1 MRRLIIPAALIAI
14 LSTTAAAHADPITY
28 QLNGTFFP
36 LTQNGPFGSIAGEI
50 TLSTDQNRI
59 PADPLC
65 TNQDCLLDVYL
76 TVNHLVVV
84 DDGHVLNF
92 SAPQMLLGSL
102 GENLGATPTVALGQV
117 QDSLGNTL
125 QLAFDIPSFFQG
137 GPPTVCRLDCLEPS
151 EVFIPSD
158 NFSQAVFSADLTPV
172 PAPEPSTL
180 SLVGLG
186 TLGLLAGVKHKFFA
200 A

>member
-14 LSTTAAAHADPITY
+14 LSATAPAHADPITY

-36 LTQNGPFGSIAGEI
+36 LTQNGPSGTIAGQI
-50 TLSTDQNRI
+50 TLSTDQNRT

-65 TNQDCLLDVYL
+65 TNEDCLLDVYL
-76 TVNHLVVV
+76 TVNHLVVI

-102 GENLGATPTVALGQV
+102 ATNIGATPEVALGQV
-117 QDSLGNTL
+117 QDSLGNSL
-125 QLAFDIPSFFQG
+125 QLAFYIPSFFQG
-137 GPPTVCRLDCLEPS
+137 GPPTVCRGDCLASS
-151 EVFIPSD
+151 EIFIPSD
-158 NFSQAVFSADLTPV
+158 NFSQDVFSASLTPV

-186 TLGLLAGVKHKFFA
+186 TLGLLAEVKRRFFA

>member
-14 LSTTAAAHADPITY
+14 LFATAAAHADPITY
-28 QLNGTFFP
+28 NLNGTFFP
-36 LTQNGPFGSIAGEI
+36 LTQNGPSGTIAGEI
-50 TLSTDQNRI
+50 TLSTDENRI

-65 TNQDCLLDVYL
+65 TNQGCLLDVYL
-76 TVNHLVVV
+76 TVNHLVVT
-84 DDGHVLNF
+84 DDGHVLDF

-102 GENLGATPTVALGQV
+102 ATNIGAVPSVALGQV

-125 QLAFDIPSFFQG
+125 QLAFDIPSFFHS
-137 GPPTVCRLDCLEPS
+137 GPPILCRGDCLESS
-151 EVFIPSD
+151 ELFIPSD
-158 NFSQAVFSADLTPV
+158 NFSQDVFSASLTPV

-186 TLGLLAGVKHKFFA
+186 TLGLLAEAKRFFFR
-200 A
+200 